1 MVEVKQ
7 GKVTVY
13 KNNTT
18 KVYTLKEYTDTI
30 YYRKLYTRIY
40 QIICLIGNET
50 YRQDK
55 KLGDKIQELYLY
67 LYKTLR

>member
-7 GKVTVY
+7 NEVIVT

-18 KVYTLKEYTDTI
+18 KVYTLKEYTDNI

-40 QIICLIGNET
+40 QIICVIVTMFIPAIMINLF
-50 YRQDK
+50 K
-55 KLGDKIQELYLY
+55 
-67 LYKTLR
+67 

>member
-7 GKVTVY
+7 NEVIVT

-18 KVYTLKEYTDTI
+18 KVYTLKEYTDNI

-40 QIICLIGNET
+40 QIICIIATMFIPAIMINLF
-50 YRQDK
+50 K
-55 KLGDKIQELYLY
+55 
-67 LYKTLR
+67 

>member
-1 MVEVKQ
+1 MIEVKQ

-40 QIICLIGNET
+40 QIICIIATMFIPAIFINLFKWQET
-50 YRQDK
+50 
-55 KLGDKIQELYLY
+55 
-67 LYKTLR
+67 

>member
-13 KNNTT
+13 KNNTR

-40 QIICLIGNET
+40 QIICLLSTLFIPAIMINLFKWQET
-50 YRQDK
+50 
-55 KLGDKIQELYLY
+55 LELL
-67 LYKTLR
+67 LVGV

>member
-40 QIICLIGNET
+40 QIICLLSTLFIPAIMINLFKWQET
-50 YRQDK
+50 
-55 KLGDKIQELYLY
+55 LELL
-67 LYKTLR
+67 LVGV

>member
-1 MVEVKQ
+1 MIEVKQ

-40 QIICLIGNET
+40 QIICL
-50 YRQDK
+50 
-55 KLGDKIQELYLY
+55 LS
-67 LYKTLR
+67 TLFIPAIMINLFK

>member
-7 GKVTVY
+7 GEVIVT

-18 KVYTLKEYTDTI
+18 KIYTLKEFTDTI

-40 QIICLIGNET
+40 QIICLLATMFIPAIFINLF
-50 YRQDK
+50 K
-55 KLGDKIQELYLY
+55 
-67 LYKTLR
+67 

>member
-18 KVYTLKEYTDTI
+18 KIYTLKEYTDTI

-40 QIICLIGNET
+40 QIICVIVTMFIPVIMINLF
-50 YRQDK
+50 K
-55 KLGDKIQELYLY
+55 
-67 LYKTLR
+67 

>member
-13 KNNTT
+13 KNNTR

-40 QIICLIGNET
+40 QIICL
-50 YRQDK
+50 
-55 KLGDKIQELYLY
+55 LS
-67 LYKTLR
+67 TLFIPAIMINLFK

>member
-40 QIICLIGNET
+40 QIICL
-50 YRQDK
+50 
-55 KLGDKIQELYLY
+55 LS
-67 LYKTLR
+67 TLFIPAIMINLFK

>member
-40 QIICLIGNET
+40 QIICLLSTLFIPAIMINLFKWQET
-50 YRQDK
+50 
-55 KLGDKIQELYLY
+55 LEMLLVGV
-67 LYKTLR
+67 

>member
-1 MVEVKQ
+1 MIEVKQ

-30 YYRKLYTRIY
+30 YYRKLYLRIY
-40 QIICLIGNET
+40 QIICFITTMFIPAIMINLF
-50 YRQDK
+50 K
-55 KLGDKIQELYLY
+55 
-67 LYKTLR
+67 

>member
-1 MVEVKQ
+1 MIEVKQ

-40 QIICLIGNET
+40 QIICFIATMFIPTIIINLFKWQET
-50 YRQDK
+50 
-55 KLGDKIQELYLY
+55 
-67 LYKTLR
+67 

>member
-40 QIICLIGNET
+40 QIICLLATMFIPAIMINLFKWQET
-50 YRQDK
+50 
-55 KLGDKIQELYLY
+55 
-67 LYKTLR
+67 

>member
-7 GKVTVY
+7 GEVIVY

-40 QIICLIGNET
+40 QIICLLATMFIPAIFVNLF
-50 YRQDK
+50 K
-55 KLGDKIQELYLY
+55 
-67 LYKTLR
+67 

>member
-1 MVEVKQ
+1 MIEVKQ

-18 KVYTLKEYTDTI
+18 KVYTLKEYTDNI

-40 QIICLIGNET
+40 QIICIIITMFIPAIMINLF
-50 YRQDK
+50 K
-55 KLGDKIQELYLY
+55 
-67 LYKTLR
+67 

>member
-7 GKVTVY
+7 GEVIVY

-40 QIICLIGNET
+40 QIICLLATMFIPAIFINLF
-50 YRQDK
+50 K
-55 KLGDKIQELYLY
+55 
-67 LYKTLR
+67 

>member
-1 MVEVKQ
+1 MIEVNQ
-7 GKVTVY
+7 SKVRVT

-40 QIICLIGNET
+40 QIICL
-50 YRQDK
+50 
-55 KLGDKIQELYLY
+55 LS
-67 LYKTLR
+67 TLFIPAIMINLFK